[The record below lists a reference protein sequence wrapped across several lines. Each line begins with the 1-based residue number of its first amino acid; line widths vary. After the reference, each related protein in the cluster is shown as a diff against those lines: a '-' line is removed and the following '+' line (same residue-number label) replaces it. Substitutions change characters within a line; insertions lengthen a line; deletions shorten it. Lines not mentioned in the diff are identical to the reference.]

1 MAELFLEIFCE
12 EIPARMQAKAERD
25 LSEAVQKGLRDA
37 GLSLGNVRSMSGP
50 RRLAVSCSEVPAGSD
65 DVIEER
71 KGPKVGAPDKAVEG
85 FLRGAGLSS
94 IDEAEVR
101 SDPKKGDFYVAK
113 RTIPGRSTPDIVAEL
128 PY

>member
-25 LSEAVQKGLRDA
+25 LSDALLKGLKEA
-37 GLSLGNVRSMSGP
+37 GLSLGDVTTMSGP
-50 RRLAVSCSEVPAGSD
+50 RRLAVSVADVPAGSE
-65 DVIEER
+65 DVTEER

-94 IDEAEVR
+94 IDEA
-101 SDPKKGDFYVAK
+101 GA
-113 RTIPGRSTPDIVAEL
+113 L
-128 PY
+128 